1 MALSLIVLLI
11 PVVLVIV
18 AYRTLYQG
26 DTVVTVDPT
35 EAIASAGRNGLTQ
48 LPPATA
54 PEGWLI
60 VSATFRDGVLRIG
73 YLDRDQ
79 KGVQLV
85 QARGALE
92 QPRAGEKA
100 LVGSRDGVSVMLL
113 TKDADLAPLAKLLP
127 IPVSGNNSG

>member
-1 MALSLIVLLI
+1 MALSLIILLI
-11 PVVLVIV
+11 PVMLIIV

-60 VSATFRDGVLRIG
+60 VSATFRDGILRIG
-73 YLDRDQ
+73 YLDQDQ
-79 KGVQLV
+79 RGVQLV
-85 QARGALE
+85 QARGTLQ

-100 LVGSRDGVSVMLL
+100 LAGSRDGVSVMLL
-113 TKDADLAPLAKLLP
+113 TRDADLAPLARLLP
-127 IPVSGNNSG
+127 IPVSGNNLG